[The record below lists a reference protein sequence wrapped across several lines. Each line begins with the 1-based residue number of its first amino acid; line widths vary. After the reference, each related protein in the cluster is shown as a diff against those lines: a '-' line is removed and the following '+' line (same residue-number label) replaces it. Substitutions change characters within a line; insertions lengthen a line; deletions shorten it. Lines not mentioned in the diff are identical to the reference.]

1 MPFANCLVK
10 VENARLEEKIGYRFR
25 NKNFLKE
32 SLTHRSY
39 LNENPSWGISHN
51 ERLEYLG
58 DAVLELAVTEE
69 LFNRFPGHPEGKL
82 TALRA
87 ALVNYVMLALIA
99 RAIGLENFILLSR
112 GEAKDTGRAREVIL
126 ANAFEALIGAIYLDS
141 SYKEAKVFVNKFVM
155 AHLDEVIKKQLYED
169 PKSLLQEKIQAQLK
183 VTPNYKVLEE
193 RGPDHAKI
201 FTVGVYFGEQL
212 ITTGDGPSKQ
222 DAEVE
227 AAQKALKLL
236 KH

>member
-1 MPFANCLVK
+1 M
-10 VENARLEEKIGYRFR
+10 EISRLEKIIGYRFE
-25 NKNFLKE
+25 NKNLFKE

-39 LNENPSWGISHN
+39 LNENPSWGIPHN

-58 DAVLELAVTEE
+58 DAVLELIVSEE
-69 LFNRFPGHPEGKL
+69 LFNRFPEYPEGKL

-87 ALVNYVMLALIA
+87 ALVNYVILSSIA
-99 RAIGLENFILLSR
+99 RSSGLENFILLSR
-112 GEAKDTGRAREVIL
+112 GEAKDTGRARDVIL

-141 SYKEAKVFVNKFVM
+141 SYKEAKSFVNQYVM
-155 AHLDEVIKKQLYED
+155 SHLEEVIKKQLYED

-193 RGPDHAKI
+193 KGPDHAKI

-212 ITTGDGPSKQ
+212 IAAGDGPSKQ
-222 DAEVE
+222 AAEVE
-227 AAQKALKLL
+227 AAQKALKAL